1 MYAHVHL
8 MQGVTICRELRRD
21 GVPASRLLFVLGC
34 IIPDFDPRTKS
45 GTHVLRDALDEVRN
59 FFRVEDTSLRRR
71 SFQAGRVCHHVAD
84 CFSVPHL
91 APQVY
96 NTRTK
101 HMGYE
106 GRHSSVLLREMR
118 THAAKDQTRRGFL
131 MTFIREVQAAK
142 DATPAENAT
151 HEAQRMMLWSSRA
164 AHVLL
169 GKSKVSV

>member
-1 MYAHVHL
+1 MYTHVHL
-8 MQGVTICRELRRD
+8 MQGLTICRELQRD
-21 GVPASRLLFVLGC
+21 GVPTSRALFVLGC
-34 IIPDFDPRTKS
+34 IIPDFDPRTRS
-45 GTHVLRDALDEVRN
+45 NRHVLRDALDEVRN
-59 FFRVEDTSLRRR
+59 YGRVEDASLRRR

-91 APQVY
+91 MPQVY

-106 GRHSSVLLREMR
+106 GRRSGALLREMC
-118 THAAKDQTRRGFL
+118 THAPKKQTRRGFL
-131 MTFIREVQAAK
+131 MNFIREVQTAK
-142 DATPAENAT
+142 RATPAENAQ

-169 GKSKVSV
+169 EKSGVTV